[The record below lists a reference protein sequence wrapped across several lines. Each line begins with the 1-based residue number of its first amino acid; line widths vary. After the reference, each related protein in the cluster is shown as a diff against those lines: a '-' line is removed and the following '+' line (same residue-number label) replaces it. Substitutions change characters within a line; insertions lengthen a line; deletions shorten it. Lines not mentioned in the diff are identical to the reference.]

1 MTHWCRDIPRDE
13 AVRAAEDNRPGPLP
27 TLEEAIDAVTER
39 RPPEPGGSGN
49 VTGLRTE
56 LVTLEVTHNNPW
68 DINHWAWDYIL
79 RLGKRESVRVVEE
92 VHFDDLANMSLER
105 DAAIRER
112 DAARARVAELE
123 SAKAAAI
130 ECVEEVRAQR
140 EAASDRCEAA
150 ETALRQIVAIDYTR
164 AATNG
169 ASWKAH
175 KIAEKALEA
184 APAASVNSQAILDGS
199 PAASNSSA
207 ILTSSP
213 AASGAAGTEP
223 VAWGVRR
230 SDGTWWESCRATRDG
245 MVSVTTGGGDANN
258 VVSPLY
264 AAPQAASGHVE
275 KKPMKMPS
283 REWFERMASVDD
295 SEMSVGGLASRVAE
309 LEEQLE
315 SVACRAATA
324 ETALES
330 APSASNWRML
340 KVGETVE
347 PGDEMT
353 DDMFQPWRDAGP
365 CVGQEVARTRL
376 AFRRRVPSP
385 AASGAAL
392 DPVLRKARLR
402 DESRT
407 EAYVASLDE
416 ESGAVGTEPVAWG
429 YKGEPWFDGSRWHD
443 KYELTADERLAKW
456 KDKDA
461 LPLYAAPQPAKGWL
475 TEEERSMI
483 EIAVKDQRDPYD
495 ITGTSQYNARVL
507 RDLLARSSPPE
518 VNG

>member
-1 MTHWCRDIPRDE
+1 MSHWCKDIERDE
-13 AVRAAEDNRPGPLP
+13 AVRAAEDGRPGPLP
-27 TLEEAIDAVTER
+27 TLEECIEHVTER
-39 RPPEPGGSGN
+39 RPVDAKGGVN

-184 APAASVNSQAILDGS
+184 APAASEWRILKVGEEVEAGDEMTDNLFMPWRDAGPCVGKEVASGPVYFRRRVPAPAASVNSQAILDGS

-207 ILTSSP
+207 ILTS
-213 AASGAAGTEP
+213 
-223 VAWGVRR
+223 
-230 SDGTWWESCRATRDG
+230 
-245 MVSVTTGGGDANN
+245 
-258 VVSPLY
+258 
-264 AAPQAASGHVE
+264 
-275 KKPMKMPS
+275 
-283 REWFERMASVDD
+283 
-295 SEMSVGGLASRVAE
+295 
-309 LEEQLE
+309 
-315 SVACRAATA
+315 
-324 ETALES
+324 
-330 APSASNWRML
+330 
-340 KVGETVE
+340 
-347 PGDEMT
+347 
-353 DDMFQPWRDAGP
+353 
-365 CVGQEVARTRL
+365 
-376 AFRRRVPSP
+376 SP

-407 EAYVASLDE
+407 EAYVASLDDA
-416 ESGAVGTEPVAWG
+416 SGAAGTEPVAWR

-483 EIAVKDQRDPYD
+483 EGMMESASAFPPTMHWHSGVSVRD
-495 ITGTSQYNARVL
+495 TL
-507 RDLLARSSPPE
+507 RILESLLARDTPPE
-518 VNG
+518 VVLPAPPFDPSNVAYSDWMMCLSAVRSYLAAAGVTVKEAGK